1 MDKVNTK
8 VFLSV
13 AETGSFNETAKL
25 LGYSQAGVSYIIN
38 AMEEEMGLRLFSREY
53 GGVRL
58 TGDGALLLPVMRQ
71 LNSSE
76 RQLEAKVSD
85 LKGLLSGHLRVIVF
99 DSVSV
104 HWVPSILREFK
115 QDFPGIEVEL
125 ISEEDARSAEEMVY
139 RQEVDCGFFLH
150 FPFKLELYCLPLLE
164 ESLQAI
170 VSLDHP
176 LAGMPCFPLAALGEY
191 PYISMAYEDNNG
203 ISDIFRSHGVT
214 PKVAYRMDNDYA
226 AMAMVSNGLGFCIF
240 PELLLQN
247 SSYPLKRLDFE
258 EPQSRIVSIA
268 TRSLKSCSLATRKFI
283 EYTDRFA
290 RKYKDGLE
298 RI

>member
-1 MDKVNTK
+1 MDKINPK

-25 LGYSQAGVSYIIN
+25 LGYSQAGVSYIVN
-38 AMEEEMGLRLFSREY
+38 AMEEETGLKLFSREY

-58 TGDGALLLPVMRQ
+58 TEDGRLLLPAMRQ
-71 LNSSE
+71 LDSSE

-85 LKGLLSGHLRVIVF
+85 LKGLKSGHLRVIVF

-115 QDFPGIEVEL
+115 QDYPGIEVEL
-125 ISEEDARSAEEMVY
+125 VTEEDARRAEDMVY
-139 RQEVDCGFFLH
+139 RREADCGFFLH
-150 FPFKLELYCLPLLE
+150 APLRAGLYCVPLME
-164 ESLQAI
+164 EALQAI

-176 LAGMPCFPLAALGEY
+176 LANMPYFPLSALGEY
-191 PYISMAYEDNNG
+191 PYISMAFEDDNG

-214 PKVAYRMDNDYA
+214 PKIAYHMDNDYA

-240 PELLLQN
+240 PELLLQDTPY
-247 SSYPLKRLDFE
+247 SLKRLDFE

-268 TRSLKSCSLATRKFI
+268 TRSLKTCSLATRKFI

-290 RKYKDGLE
+290 RAYKKTDAC
-298 RI
+298 